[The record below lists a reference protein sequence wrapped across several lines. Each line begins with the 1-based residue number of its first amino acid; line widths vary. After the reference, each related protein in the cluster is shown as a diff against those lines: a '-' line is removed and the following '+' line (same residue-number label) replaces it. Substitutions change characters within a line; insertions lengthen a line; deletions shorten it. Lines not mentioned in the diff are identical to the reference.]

1 MITTINRLK
10 YYGFLVSMDDFGT
23 GYSSLNSL
31 KDMPLDIL
39 KLDAGFFRGSEDN
52 PRTRIV
58 VSEALALAK
67 SLNMKT
73 VAEGVEDKSTVDFLA
88 REGCDMIQGYY
99 YAKPMPC
106 EEYENTVI
114 PVPGQQVQAP
124 EAEPA
129 PAAEPA
135 QSEPEE

>member
-1 MITTINRLK
+1 
-10 YYGFLVSMDDFGT
+10 MDDFGT

-58 VSEALALAK
+58 VSEALALAN

-73 VAEGVEDKSTVDFLA
+73 VAEGVEPDLPESDAHDAWHAGVGDKGKD
-88 REGCDMIQGYY
+88 
-99 YAKPMPC
+99 
-106 EEYENTVI
+106 
-114 PVPGQQVQAP
+114 
-124 EAEPA
+124 
-129 PAAEPA
+129 
-135 QSEPEE
+135 QS